1 MIFMT
6 KTPLSLI
13 LEPVTTNLK
22 EEYTLTF
29 IELKTKWTLA
39 ILLGGKPSIQNPP
52 KEENSASTRHSV
64 IRLGGSL
71 GTLGRVLRKLVPLRT
86 WFGQAN

>member
-13 LEPVTTNLK
+13 LEPVPTNLK

-29 IELKTKWTLA
+29 IELKDQMNSSHFAGRKTLYSKPTQR
-39 ILLGGKPSIQNPP
+39 GKLSFN
-52 KEENSASTRHSV
+52 KAFCN
-64 IRLGGSL
+64 
-71 GTLGRVLRKLVPLRT
+71 
-86 WFGQAN
+86 